1 MSFRTALA
9 GVLTALLLT
18 LGLAAVPATAATT
31 RTVCASGCD
40 HTTIA
45 AAVAAASAGDT
56 ILVTED
62 LSVGAATSVNKDVT
76 ITGADG
82 VTVTRTGTSAATLNL
97 TSAADGATIS
107 NLTITSATVV
117 GGAFLNVA
125 AGANDV
131 TIAGN
136 TIFGPPQAGPM
147 SGWTTNRAWVSGAV
161 SGLTVTGNTFHSLRT
176 GGYIDNGSGT
186 ITGNVSY
193 DTKGD
198 YLLSGQSDFTFSGNV
213 AGDATHKSEWG
224 IVIFAVNETPYD
236 VQALGAAND
245 CLSVWD
251 QATDE
256 TFVDGDCNG
265 INDTA
270 PPTDKDA
277 CKQGGW
283 ATFDNPSFKN
293 QGQCVS
299 SVAAHKA

>member
-1 MSFRTALA
+1 MTFRTALA
-9 GVLTALLLT
+9 GAAALILT
-18 LGLAAVPATAATT
+18 LGLVAVPAAAATT

-62 LSVGAATSVNKDVT
+62 LTVSAATSVNKDAT

-82 VTVTRTGTSAATLNL
+82 VTITRTGTSAATFNL

-107 NLTITSATVV
+107 DLTITSATVV
-117 GGAFLNVA
+117 GGAFLNIPK
-125 AGANDV
+125 GADGV

-147 SGWTTNRAWVSGAV
+147 SGWVTNRAWVSGAV
-161 SGLTVTGNTFHSLRT
+161 TGLTITGNTFHSLRT
-176 GGYIDNGSGT
+176 GGYIDDGAGT

-213 AGDATHKSEWG
+213 AGDPAHKSEWG
-224 IVIFAVNETPYD
+224 IVIFAANEVPYD
-236 VQALGAAND
+236 VPALGAAND
-245 CLSVWD
+245 CLTVWD
-251 QATDE
+251 QGTGA

-265 INDTA
+265 VNDT
-270 PPTDKDA
+270 PPPADKDA

-283 ATFDNPSFKN
+283 ATFDNPSFRN

-299 SVAAHKA
+299 SVATRR